1 MKESLYMNDQMAI
14 VNFSAGY
21 ARSASELLNSSTFK
35 NLVEAFIDYLQ
46 TESNELYEWAING
59 KTTRQAKVEIT
70 KLFRELTILECD
82 EIQSYYLNDRTLLLT
97 FIEELY
103 NFWKGHQRFSV
114 TLSTPNNSLQEPGFV
129 NADSS
134 FNRLIREVYRSLEQK
149 VQGRFNKVYRQL
161 QAGTNAA
168 AAIRYNQ
175 NKLSNRY
182 DCLKEIAM
190 FDAVM
195 LRTPLLL
202 TTRSNKRTGMFENRD
217 DNPIDSFNVDAEE
230 WFCFPAKIGSLLA
243 FIYFHRDFMS
253 SGISLANLFEI
264 ATPNECSKKP
274 DLICLF
280 GNQDDRNETT
290 FHYDEQ
296 EDLWIGSVS
305 YGRQIEYFGYIKK
318 MSLTL
323 HNLAMMQK
331 GWLPIHGAFVNVTL
345 KDGKRKGIMLMG
357 DSGAGKSESIE
368 ALRALGND
376 IIADIE
382 VVFDDM
388 GTIHIENGIPYGQG
402 TEIGAFIRLDDLD
415 KGTPYR
421 DMDRSVFLN
430 PDSANARVITPAAPY
445 DVISTDHRID
455 LFAYANN
462 YGESIGLRKVDDK
475 EEIKN
480 ICIEGTRMA
489 LGTTQEVGLSK
500 TYFANPFGP
509 MQKQAL
515 CAPLIDKVFDALYD
529 NRIFVGEIFTH
540 LGFSKE
546 DRSGLNEAAKEL
558 LEFIQNS

>member
-1 MKESLYMNDQMAI
+1 MKEALYMNDQMAI
-14 VNFSAGY
+14 VNYSAGY

-35 NLVEAFIDYLQ
+35 NLVEAFIEYLKK
-46 TESNELYEWAING
+46 ENNDLYVWAING

-82 EIQSYYLNDRTLLLT
+82 EINSFYLNDKTQLLL

-103 NFWKGHQRFSV
+103 NFWKGHQRFSI
-114 TLSTPNNSLQEPGFV
+114 TFASSSNSTQEPGFV
-129 NADSS
+129 NADSN
-134 FNRLIREVYRSLEQK
+134 FNRLIREIYRSLEEK
-149 VQGRFNKVYRQL
+149 VQGRLNRVYRQL

-168 AAIRYNQ
+168 ASVRYNA
-175 NKLSNRY
+175 NKLSPRY
-182 DCLKEIAM
+182 ECLSDIAM

-202 TTRSNKRTGMFENRD
+202 TTRSNKRTGMFVNRE
-217 DNPIDSFNVDAEE
+217 DNPIDRFQVNSEE

-243 FIYFHRDFMS
+243 FIYFHRDFMA
-253 SGISLANLFEI
+253 SGVSLANLFEI
-264 ATPNECSKKP
+264 ATAEECRKKP

-280 GNQDDRNETT
+280 GVQDERNETT
-290 FHYDEQ
+290 FHYDEI

-323 HNLAMMQK
+323 HNLAMMKK

-388 GTIHIENGIPYGQG
+388 GTIHIEDGIPYGQG

-445 DVISTDHRID
+445 DVISTDHKID

-462 YGESIGLRKVDDK
+462 YGEAIGLRRVMDK
-475 EEIKN
+475 EEIKQ
-480 ICIEGTRMA
+480 ICVEGTRMA

-509 MQKQAL
+509 MQKQEL
-515 CAPLIDKVFDALYD
+515 CKPLIDDVFDCLYD

-546 DRSGLNEAAKEL
+546 DRSGLNKAAEEL
-558 LEFIQNS
+558 LNFIQNS

>member
-1 MKESLYMNDQMAI
+1 MKEALYMNDQMAI
-14 VNFSAGY
+14 VNYSAGY

-35 NLVEAFIDYLQ
+35 NLVEAFIEYLKK
-46 TESNELYEWAING
+46 ENNDLYVWAING

-82 EIQSYYLNDRTLLLT
+82 EINSFYLNDKTQLLL

-103 NFWKGHQRFSV
+103 NFWKGHQRFSI
-114 TLSTPNNSLQEPGFV
+114 TFASSSNSTQEPGFV
-129 NADSS
+129 NADSN
-134 FNRLIREVYRSLEQK
+134 FNRLIREIYRSLEEK
-149 VQGRFNKVYRQL
+149 VQGRLNRVYRQL

-168 AAIRYNQ
+168 ASVRYNA
-175 NKLSNRY
+175 NKLSPRY
-182 DCLKEIAM
+182 ECLNDIAM

-202 TTRSNKRTGMFENRD
+202 TTRSNKRTGMFVNRE
-217 DNPIDSFNVDAEE
+217 DNPIDQFQINPEE

-243 FIYFHRDFMS
+243 FIYFHRDFMA
-253 SGISLANLFEI
+253 SGVSLANLFEI
-264 ATPNECSKKP
+264 ATAEECRKKP

-280 GNQDDRNETT
+280 GVQDERNETT
-290 FHYDEQ
+290 FHYDEI

-323 HNLAMMQK
+323 HNLAMMKK

-376 IIADIE
+376 VIADIE

-388 GTIHIENGIPYGQG
+388 GTIHIEDGIPYGQG

-445 DVISTDHRID
+445 DVISTDHKID

-462 YGESIGLRKVDDK
+462 YGEAIGLRRVMDK
-475 EEIKN
+475 EEIKQ
-480 ICIEGTRMA
+480 ICVEGTRMA

-509 MQKQAL
+509 MQKQEL
-515 CAPLIDKVFDALYD
+515 CKPLIDDVFDCLYD

-546 DRSGLNEAAKEL
+546 DRSGLNKAAEEL
-558 LEFIQNS
+558 LNFIQNS

>member
-1 MKESLYMNDQMAI
+1 MKEALYMNDQMAI
-14 VNFSAGY
+14 VNYSAGY

-35 NLVEAFIDYLQ
+35 NLVEAFIEYLKK
-46 TESNELYEWAING
+46 ENNDLYVWAING

-82 EIQSYYLNDRTLLLT
+82 EINSFYLNDKTQLLL

-103 NFWKGHQRFSV
+103 NFWKGHQRFSI
-114 TLSTPNNSLQEPGFV
+114 TFASSSNSTQEPGFV
-129 NADSS
+129 NADSN
-134 FNRLIREVYRSLEQK
+134 FNRLIREIYRSLEEK
-149 VQGRFNKVYRQL
+149 VQGRLNRVYRQL

-168 AAIRYNQ
+168 ASVRYNA
-175 NKLSNRY
+175 NKLSPRY
-182 DCLKEIAM
+182 ECLSDIAM

-202 TTRSNKRTGMFENRD
+202 TTRSNKRTGMFVNRE
-217 DNPIDSFNVDAEE
+217 DNPIDRFQVNSEE

-243 FIYFHRDFMS
+243 FIYFHRDFMA
-253 SGISLANLFEI
+253 SGVSLANLFEI
-264 ATPNECSKKP
+264 ATAEECRKKP

-280 GNQDDRNETT
+280 GVQDERNETT
-290 FHYDEQ
+290 FHYDEI

-323 HNLAMMQK
+323 HNLAMMKK

-368 ALRALGND
+368 ALRALGNNV
-376 IIADIE
+376 IADIE

-388 GTIHIENGIPYGQG
+388 GTIHIEDGIPYGQG

-445 DVISTDHRID
+445 DVISTDHKID

-462 YGESIGLRKVDDK
+462 YGEAIGLRRVMDK
-475 EEIKN
+475 EEIKQ
-480 ICIEGTRMA
+480 ICVEGTRMA

-509 MQKQAL
+509 MQKQEL
-515 CAPLIDKVFDALYD
+515 CKPLIDDVFDCLYD

-546 DRSGLNEAAKEL
+546 DRSGLNKAAEEL
-558 LEFIQNS
+558 LNFIQNS

>member
-1 MKESLYMNDQMAI
+1 MKETLYMNEQMAI
-14 VNFSAGY
+14 VNFSASY
-21 ARSASELLNSSTFK
+21 VKNASELLNSPTFK
-35 NLVEAFIDYLQ
+35 NIVETFIDTL
-46 TESNELYEWAING
+46 EKENRDLYAWAVNG

-70 KLFRELTILECD
+70 KLFRELTVLECD
-82 EIQSYYLNDRTLLLT
+82 EIDSYYLFDKTQLLA

-103 NFWKGHQRFSV
+103 NFWKRHQRFSV
-114 TLSTPNNSLQEPGFV
+114 MQTGPNSLADTGYV
-129 NADSS
+129 VADSN
-134 FNRLIREVYRSLEQK
+134 FNRLIREVYRNLEQK
-149 VQGRFNKVYRQL
+149 VQGRQNKVYRQL
-161 QAGTNAA
+161 QSGTNAA
-168 AAIRYNQ
+168 AALRLNKNNLSSRYAVLEN
-175 NKLSNRY
+175 
-182 DCLKEIAM
+182 IPM
-190 FDAVM
+190 FDSVM

-202 TTRSNKRTGMFENRD
+202 TTRSNKRTGMFVNRE
-217 DNPIDSFNVDAEE
+217 DNPIDSFTGNSEE

-243 FIYFHRDFMS
+243 FIYFHRDFMC

-264 ATPNECSKKP
+264 ASAEECRKKP

-280 GNQDDRNETT
+280 GNQDGKKETT
-290 FHYDEQ
+290 FHYDEK

-305 YGRQIEYFGYIKK
+305 YGREIEYFGYIKK

-368 ALRALGND
+368 ALKALGND
-376 IIADIE
+376 VIADLE

-388 GTIHIENGIPYGQG
+388 GSIHIENGIPYGQG

-445 DVISTDHRID
+445 DVVSTNHKID

-462 YGESIGLRKVDDK
+462 YDDKIGLRRVLDK
-475 EEIKN
+475 EEIKQ
-480 ICIEGTRMA
+480 ICIQGQRMA

-509 MQKQAL
+509 MQQQEI
-515 CAPLIDKVFDALYD
+515 CGPLIDKVFDCLYE
-529 NRIFVGEIFTH
+529 NHIFVGEIYTH

-546 DRSGLNEAAKEL
+546 DRSGLDDAAKQL
-558 LEFIQNS
+558 LEFIQKA

>member
-1 MKESLYMNDQMAI
+1 MKEALYMNDQMAI
-14 VNFSAGY
+14 VNYSAGY

-35 NLVEAFIDYLQ
+35 NLVEAFIEYLKK
-46 TESNELYEWAING
+46 ENNDLYVWAING

-82 EIQSYYLNDRTLLLT
+82 EINNFYLNDKTQLLL

-103 NFWKGHQRFSV
+103 NFWKGHQRFSI
-114 TLSTPNNSLQEPGFV
+114 TFASSSNSTQEPGFV
-129 NADSS
+129 NADSN
-134 FNRLIREVYRSLEQK
+134 FNRLIREIYRSLEEK
-149 VQGRFNKVYRQL
+149 VQGRLNRVYRQL

-168 AAIRYNQ
+168 ASVRYNA
-175 NKLSNRY
+175 NKLSPRY
-182 DCLKEIAM
+182 ECLSDIAM

-202 TTRSNKRTGMFENRD
+202 TTRSNKRTGMFVNRE
-217 DNPIDSFNVDAEE
+217 DNPIDQFQVNSEE

-243 FIYFHRDFMS
+243 FIYFHRDFMA
-253 SGISLANLFEI
+253 SGVSLANLFEI
-264 ATPNECSKKP
+264 ATAEECRKKP

-280 GNQDDRNETT
+280 GVQDERNETT
-290 FHYDEQ
+290 FHYDEI

-323 HNLAMMQK
+323 HNLAMMKK

-388 GTIHIENGIPYGQG
+388 GTIHIEDGIPYGQG

-445 DVISTDHRID
+445 DVISTDHKID

-462 YGESIGLRKVDDK
+462 YGEAIGLRRVMDK
-475 EEIKN
+475 EEIKQ
-480 ICIEGTRMA
+480 ICVEGTRMA

-509 MQKQAL
+509 MQKQEL
-515 CAPLIDKVFDALYD
+515 CKPLIDDVFDCLYD

-546 DRSGLNEAAKEL
+546 DRSGLNKAAEEL
-558 LEFIQNS
+558 LNFIQNS